1 MSSTLYSDAVLK
13 KSIRT
18 TLWAGTTIVGLVMV
32 MGSAGLLYT
41 GAGGAR
47 GLVEGMAEG
56 LVLWVVL
63 AVHQTIRTLFTRT
76 PEADSPELASESV
89 ERQVVRTAA
98 DGAFPDAV
106 SLFLLVALFSAA
118 APTGIALR
126 ALPAAGLALVLLD
139 FAVRARIAWTRATV
153 D

>member
-1 MSSTLYSDAVLK
+1 LREGSGTSYSDAVLK
-13 KSIRT
+13 RS
-18 TLWAGTTIVGLVMV
+18 
-32 MGSAGLLYT
+32 
-41 GAGGAR
+41 
-47 GLVEGMAEG
+47 
-56 LVLWVVL
+56 
-63 AVHQTIRTLFTRT
+63 IRTLFTRT

-106 SLFLLVALFSAA
+106 SLLLLAAVSSAA
-118 APTGIALR
+118 MPTGFALR

-139 FAVRARIAWTRATV
+139 VAVRARNAWALATV